1 MTTSSETYDR
11 ELTEI
16 LHSRGQRVTPQRV
29 VMNRVLRSAKRHV
42 TAEDVLR
49 EVTGKL
55 PNVSLPT
62 VYATLELFEELGLV
76 RRVATESGPALF
88 DSRTDE
94 HQHVVCRRCGRVQ
107 DLDTLMDASSMS
119 GTLPY
124 IAPEILR
131 GEPSDYRSDLW
142 ALGVVLYE
150 TASGHLPFDGRTG
163 FEITAAIMR
172 ELPKPLGLPVPPG
185 LWAIIQRC
193 LAKEPAQRYQRA
205 GLSLHG
211 ASRGYGYGRHR
222 FVFSHC
228 FERRDD
234 PRRRH

>member
-107 DLDTLMDASSMS
+107 DLDTAVDDSRARAAARRA
-119 GTLPY
+119 GFR
-124 IAPEILR
+124 PEHT
-131 GEPSDYRSDLW
+131 D
-142 ALGVVLYE
+142 VVLVGLC
-150 TASGHLPFDGRTG
+150 ADC
-163 FEITAAIMR
+163 AA
-172 ELPKPLGLPVPPG
+172 
-185 LWAIIQRC
+185 
-193 LAKEPAQRYQRA
+193 
-205 GLSLHG
+205 
-211 ASRGYGYGRHR
+211 
-222 FVFSHC
+222 
-228 FERRDD
+228 
-234 PRRRH
+234 